1 MDESIDPTLNERL
14 ASLEA
19 LVGDLQKQLFDLKQE
34 MRYGPSR
41 PIPAQP
47 EVPSSVVEPPPV
59 EETASAQPEPTPEV
73 VTATPSAS
81 MPPPVEEK
89 KAGPSERRAAKRSA
103 KRSSKRRARPQA
115 ERVQAALK
123 SEDWLSRL
131 GIALLLIGLA
141 FLFKLGIDRGWVT
154 PTVRVLFGVVLGG
167 FLLAAG
173 LRLRPKRVA
182 LGRVLLGGSIA
193 TYFVTIYAAYQFYS
207 LIPYLV
213 AFGAMIVITL
223 LCFGLAMQQRDA
235 VLAIIATVGGLSIST
250 PFLLYTGEGN
260 VPGLV
265 LYTCLILACAGAV
278 YLFRGWRTLLWAAA
292 VAGWIVVLIPWF
304 ELVFESG
311 SGTADLS
318 AVQAGLVFCC
328 FAFGVLPVA
337 REIWRHRNPDRWPV
351 PPLTMSK
358 KDDVL
363 DRPALTLSV
372 IAPLLTLGL
381 SVGLWDVA
389 DYVWGVIGIGMAGV
403 YAGASMALRQKDL
416 SRLASA
422 HAVAAALL
430 LVAGWSALVD
440 EEWMWYVLLALEA
453 AGLHLLARQL
463 PDRALRFLGHVGFF
477 IAARAL
483 MTRLLNL
490 EGETPVLVNGQAL
503 VDVVVVA
510 LFFGVAWTLRSGR
523 LATAYRLAAYLGLL
537 GWFSRDLVAL
547 PSGQAYVNI
556 AWGLC
561 ALTLLALG
569 WRTDIDWIRNT
580 GLVTLLVVIAKLFL
594 VDPAKLEAVWR
605 ILLFLGFGG
614 LLLLLSYFFPKLW
627 KGEPEPDEAKAPS
640 SG

>member
-41 PIPAQP
+41 PISAQP
-47 EVPSSVVEPPPV
+47 GVTSGVAVPPPV
-59 EETASAQPEPTPEV
+59 EETTTAQPEPTPDV
-73 VTATPSAS
+73 AVPPPSVS
-81 MPPPVEEK
+81 TPPPVEEK
-89 KAGPSERRAAKRSA
+89 KTGPSGRRAS
-103 KRSSKRRARPQA
+103 KRSSKRSSKRGARPQA

-141 FLFKLGIDRGWVT
+141 FLFKFGIDRGWVT
-154 PTVRVLFGVVLGG
+154 PAVRVLFGVVLGG
-167 FLLAAG
+167 FLLGAG
-173 LRLRPKRVA
+173 LKLRPKRLA

-193 TYFVTIYAAYQFYS
+193 TFYVTIFAAYQFYS

-213 AFGAMIVITL
+213 AFGAMIVVTL

-235 VLAIIATVGGLSIST
+235 VFAIIATVGGLST

-278 YLFRGWRTLLWAAA
+278 YLYRGWRTLLWITALG
-292 VAGWIVVLIPWF
+292 GWLVVLVPWF

-311 SGTADLS
+311 SESADLF
-318 AVQAGLVFCC
+318 AVQAGLVFCW
-328 FAFGVLPVA
+328 FAFGVMPVL
-337 REIWRHRNPDRWPV
+337 REMGRHRNPDHWPV
-351 PPLTMSK
+351 PPLQLSK
-358 KDDVL
+358 KDDVV
-363 DRPALTLSV
+363 DRPALTLSI

-389 DYVWGVIGIGMAGV
+389 DYVWGVVGIGMAVV
-403 YAGASMALRQKDL
+403 YAGAYMVLRQKDL

-430 LVAGWSALVD
+430 LVGGWSALVD
-440 EEWMWYVLLALEA
+440 EEWMWYLLLTLEA
-453 AGLHLLARQL
+453 AGLHVLARQL

-477 IAARAL
+477 IAALAL
-483 MTRLLNL
+483 MARLLNL
-490 EGETPVLVNGQAL
+490 DGETPVLVNGQAL
-503 VDVVVVA
+503 VDLAVVA
-510 LFFGVAWTLRSGR
+510 LFFGAAWTLRSGR
-523 LATAYRLAAYLGLL
+523 LATAYKLAAYLGLL
-537 GWFSRDLVAL
+537 GWFWRDLVAL
-547 PSGQAYVNI
+547 PSGQAYVSI

-569 WRTDIDWIRNT
+569 WRSDIDWIRNT

-594 VDPAKLEAVWR
+594 VDLAKLEAVWR

-627 KGEPEPDEAKAPS
+627 KGEPDEAEASS